1 MSWLL
6 DNPERPYIDSSKT
19 DVMRTW
25 KRHGFV
31 PPSEQTVD
39 FKDSVDAL
47 NNLTIRKPSND
58 LENVQEVPT
67 HKTVVSIQQ
76 KRSR

>member
-1 MSWLL
+1 MAWLL

-31 PPSEQTVD
+31 PPSEQRVD
-39 FKDSVDAL
+39 FHQSLAVL
-47 NNLTIRKPSND
+47 NNLTIRGNNGDNIRTNAKKN
-58 LENVQEVPT
+58 
-67 HKTVVSIQQ
+67 K
-76 KRSR
+76 

>member
-1 MSWLL
+1 MAWLL

-31 PPSEQTVD
+31 PPSEQQSRD
-39 FKDSVDAL
+39 RSMMDEIAL
-47 NNLTIRKPSND
+47 QMEKRKA
-58 LENVQEVPT
+58 
-67 HKTVVSIQQ
+67 IQTWRKKGTPQ
-76 KRSR
+76 CAAEPVTKS

>member
-25 KRHGFV
+25 KKHGFV
-31 PPSEQTVD
+31 PPSEQIVD
-39 FKDSVDAL
+39 FKDSLDAL
-47 NNLTIRKPSND
+47 NNLTIRKPSNA
-58 LENVQEVPT
+58 LENLHQVQDKKATVP
-67 HKTVVSIQQ
+67 I
-76 KRSR
+76 SRK

>member
-31 PPSEQTVD
+31 PPSEQIVD
-39 FKDSVDAL
+39 FKDSLDAL
-47 NNLTIRKPSND
+47 DRLTIRGSDAKPSG
-58 LENVQEVPT
+58 EVC
-67 HKTVVSIQQ
+67 SE
-76 KRSR
+76 KRSRKTQKEGTI

>member
-25 KRHGFV
+25 KKHGFV
-31 PPSEQTVD
+31 PPSEQMVD
-39 FKDSVDAL
+39 FKDSLDAL
-47 NNLTIRKPSND
+47 DRLTIRGSDAKPSG
-58 LENVQEVPT
+58 EVC
-67 HKTVVSIQQ
+67 SE
-76 KRSR
+76 KRSRKTQKEGTT

>member
-31 PPSEQTVD
+31 PPSEQIVD
-39 FKDSVDAL
+39 FKDSLDAL
-47 NNLTIRKPSND
+47 DRLTIRGSDAKPSG
-58 LENVQEVPT
+58 EVC
-67 HKTVVSIQQ
+67 SE
-76 KRSR
+76 KRSRKTQKEGTT

>member
-31 PPSEQTVD
+31 PPSEQMVD
-39 FKDSVDAL
+39 FKDSLDAL
-47 NNLTIRKPSND
+47 DRLTIRGSDAKPSG
-58 LENVQEVPT
+58 EVC
-67 HKTVVSIQQ
+67 SE
-76 KRSR
+76 KRSRKTQKEGTT

>member
-31 PPSEQTVD
+31 PPSEQIVD
-39 FKDSVDAL
+39 FKDSLDAL
-47 NNLTIRKPSND
+47 NSLTIRKPSNAV
-58 LENVQEVPT
+58 ENVHQVQDRETTIPVQS
-67 HKTVVSIQQ
+67 K
-76 KRSR
+76 

>member
-31 PPSEQTVD
+31 PPSEQMVD
-39 FKDSVDAL
+39 FKDSLDAL
-47 NNLTIRKPSND
+47 DRLTIRGSDAKPSG
-58 LENVQEVPT
+58 EVY
-67 HKTVVSIQQ
+67 SE
-76 KRSR
+76 KRSRKTQKEGTT

>member
-31 PPSEQTVD
+31 PPSEQIVD
-39 FKDSVDAL
+39 FKDSLDAL
-47 NNLTIRKPSND
+47 DRLTIRGTPQCD
-58 LENVQEVPT
+58 AVPVT
-67 HKTVVSIQQ
+67 KS
-76 KRSR
+76 